1 MFASF
6 FEQRDLN
13 SGAESDRHCIGF
25 TSILLLTG
33 VRTPPRKTKRAE
45 GLDEFSLVACHIFLC
60 SDWLL

>member
-13 SGAESDRHCIGF
+13 SGAESNRHCIGF
-25 TSILLLTG
+25 TSILLLTS

-45 GLDEFSLVACHIFLC
+45 GLDEFSLVACDICLC
-60 SDWLL
+60 SDWLV

>member
-13 SGAESDRHCIGF
+13 SGAESNRHCIGF
-25 TSILLLTG
+25 TSIHLLIS

-45 GLDEFSLVACHIFLC
+45 GLDEFSLVACDICLC
-60 SDWLL
+60 SDWLV